1 MPAIFE
7 LKWMLV
13 PFLACLVLSSILI
26 YLGMHVITRKVIF
39 VDLALAQ
46 IAALG
51 ATYAITLGYDP
62 NSDSLAVALFSLAF
76 TFVGAGA
83 FAIARMRRE
92 RVPQEAFI
100 GIIYAVASAAAIL
113 ILSKSATGG
122 EELKHMLVGD
132 ILLVSLPTVTNIA
145 ILYGC
150 IGIFHVIFRKQFL
163 TISLDP
169 EAAEAFGMKVRLWD
183 VLFYMSFGVVIVKSV
198 AIAGVLLVFSYLVV
212 PAVVAQMFSDTVT
225 GRLLLGWLVA
235 ILASLLGIIWSF
247 YSDYPTGPAAVVML
261 GLLLILSAIIY
272 YIQHAP
278 AKSRAVA
285 NVAAIVLF
293 SILFFSGLSYF
304 KKTDSS
310 AVASKLAP
318 MDLLLN
324 EVKTGEEAH
333 QLDAIGRLTE
343 MHDPRIVPAL
353 AELLSRT
360 QSEQVVEAT
369 VEALRK
375 QQDPRAV
382 PALQLAAR
390 GNYDDFLKLSIA
402 KAQLALG
409 DREGFATL
417 IKILKNDESVFARQ
431 QANET
436 LEKQSERKFGYQPE
450 KSVAQNEVA
459 LQKID
464 EWWTN
469 EGSKLKWEA
478 KTGKFQSQE
487 KTVGGL

>member
-1 MPAIFE
+1 MAVIFQ
-7 LKWMLV
+7 LTWMLV
-13 PFLACLVLSSILI
+13 PFLACLVLSSVLI

-132 ILLVSLPTVTNIA
+132 VLLVSLPTVINIA

-150 IGIFHVIFRKQFL
+150 IGIFHVIFRKRFL
-163 TISLDP
+163 TISLEP
-169 EAAEAFGMKVRLWD
+169 EMAEAVGMKVRLWD
-183 VLFYMSFGVVIVKSV
+183 VLFYMSFGVVIVKAV

-212 PAVVAQMFSDTVT
+212 PAVIAQMFSDTVN
-225 GRLLLGWLVA
+225 GRLLFGWLVA
-235 ILASLLGIIWSF
+235 VLASLLGIVWSF
-247 YSDYPTGPAAVVML
+247 YSDYPTGPAVVVML
-261 GLLLILSAIIY
+261 GLLLILSAVVY
-272 YIQHAP
+272 YIQHTP
-278 AKSRAVA
+278 AKSRAIA
-285 NVAAIVLF
+285 NVAAMVLL

-304 KKTDSS
+304 KKTDSA
-310 AVASKLAP
+310 AVAPKLAP
-318 MDLLLN
+318 IDLLLN
-324 EVKTGEEAH
+324 EFKSGEGAH
-333 QLDAIGRLTE
+333 QLDAISRLTE

-353 AELLSRT
+353 TDLLSQTR
-360 QSEQVVEAT
+360 SEQVVEAT

-375 QQDPRAV
+375 QKDARAV
-382 PALQLAAR
+382 PALRLAAR

-402 KAQLALG
+402 RAQLALG

-417 IKILKNDESVFARQ
+417 IKILKNEESVFARQ
-431 QANET
+431 QANEF
-436 LEKQSERKFGYQPE
+436 LEVQSKHKFGYRPE
-450 KSVAQNEVA
+450 KTVAQNGAA

-464 EWWTN
+464 EWWRS
-469 EGSKLKWEA
+469 EGNKLKWDTRA
-478 KTGKFQSQE
+478 GKFQS
-487 KTVGGL
+487 